1 MVNNTYTFNV
11 EKEDTFYNSEIGY
24 LTIVNFDSLNY
35 DDTNE
40 DLSEEYKE
48 GEFTGDAETQ
58 LEVNYEAWPK
68 PTDESPDNGGND
80 DALTPTQIRIDGS
93 TWYGIAATYISRKEG
108 YLAKAKYDVNH
119 YRGGYGTAYKL
130 VGNHLTNVT
139 STTTFT
145 KQEAIDTL
153 MYQLKNDYEK
163 LMISSFGSSSWNK
176 LNNSQ
181 KAAIVSLAYNCGPY
195 IYTATG
201 RASRKYATIIYNG
214 VKANDKYM
222 ISKGIASGPTT
233 AKNKVLTALVTRR
246 KEESGLALA

>member
-1 MVNNTYTFNV
+1 MADNTYTFNV
-11 EKEDTFYNSEIGY
+11 EISDTFYNADIGF
-24 LTIVNFDSLNY
+24 LTIVNLDSLNY

-40 DLSEEYKE
+40 ELSDEYKE

-58 LEVNYEAWPK
+58 LEVNYEDWPK
-68 PTDESPDNGGND
+68 PTDESPDNSGNT
-80 DALTPTQIRIDGS
+80 DALTPTQIRIDGN
-93 TWYGIAATYISRKEG
+93 TWYAVAANYISRKEG
-108 YLAKAKYDVNH
+108 YLAKAKWDVNH

-139 STTTFT
+139 ISTTFT
-145 KQEAIDTL
+145 KEEAINTL

-163 LMISSFGSSSWNK
+163 LMISSFGSSNWNR

-195 IYTATG
+195 IYTSAG

-214 VKANDKYM
+214 VKANDKHM

-233 AKNKVLTALVTRR
+233 AKNRVLSALVTRR